1 MQLTHPESGA
11 PLEYLYAAPSRR
23 MGGLVLDVDLA
34 PNHACNF
41 RCQYCFVSDLKSGEG
56 SELNLDQL
64 SSELSTA
71 LAAMGDAAYLER
83 IGQPTDPPFAGLVLS
98 GHGEPTNNFAFRE
111 VCAVVAEQVRGLESR
126 PRVALVTNGSEIP
139 AKKSREGLEHL
150 GTVDAEC
157 WFKFDDPRREVQRE
171 LNGSSIILR
180 QVRNNLKVAA
190 EALPTWLQAMLLVK
204 DGQAPGEQ
212 DRTEYA
218 AFVKSQLAARVPLA
232 GVQLVTLSHPSRQP
246 EAERFAKVS
255 AEDAEAFAAPLRDL
269 GVEVRV
275 HV

>member
-41 RCQYCFVSDLKSGEG
+41 RCQYCFVSDLTSGEG
-56 SELNLDQL
+56 TELNLDQL
-64 SSELSTA
+64 GAELSTA
-71 LAAMGDAAYLER
+71 LAAVQDAAYLEKV
-83 IGQPTDPPFAGLVLS
+83 GLPSDQPFAGLVLS
-98 GHGEPTNNFAFRE
+98 GHGEPTNNFSFRD
-111 VCAVVAEQVRGLESR
+111 VCALVAEQVQGLEQR

-139 AKKSREGLEHL
+139 AKKSREGLTHL
-150 GTVDAEC
+150 ASIGAEC
-157 WFKFDDPRREVQRE
+157 WFKFDDPRRDVQRE

-204 DGQAPGEQ
+204 DGAAPSEE
-212 DRTEYA
+212 DRAEYA
-218 AFVKSQLAARVPLA
+218 AFVKSQIAARVPLA

-255 AEDAEAFAAPLRDL
+255 AEDAEAFAAPLREL

>member
-11 PLEYLYAAPSRR
+11 PMTYLYGAPSRR

-56 SELNLDQL
+56 SELDLDQL
-64 SSELSTA
+64 RTELVTA
-71 LAAMGDAAYLER
+71 IGAMSDKGYLE
-83 IGQPTDPPFAGLVLS
+83 GLGLPTDQPFTGLVLS
-98 GHGEPTNNFAFRE
+98 GHGEPTNNFQFRDVSE
-111 VCAVVAEQVRGLESR
+111 IVADVVGALAER
-126 PRVALVTNGSEIP
+126 PKVALVTNGSEIP
-139 AKKSREGLEHL
+139 SKKNREGLAHL
-150 GTVDAEC
+150 AKLDAEC
-157 WFKFDDPRREVQRE
+157 WFKFDDPRRDVQRD

-190 EALPTWLQAMLLVK
+190 ETMSTWLQAMLLVR
-204 DGQAPGEQ
+204 DGQAPSEA
-212 DRTEYA
+212 DRDEYV
-218 AFVKSQLAARVPLA
+218 AFVKSQIAARVPLA

-246 EAERFAKVS
+246 EADRLQAVS
-255 AEDAEAFAAPLRDL
+255 SDDAEAFAAPLREL
-269 GVEVRV
+269 GLDVRV